1 MAHYRKIDVSIWNDS
16 AFMSLRPGAK
26 LAFFMLI
33 THPNMTSLGAMRAN
47 CQGLAAE
54 AGVSAKE
61 FSDVFDKGLAHFDDK
76 ANCIYVQNFLRYQSV
91 ESPNVAK
98 SWVKQIQFIP
108 ECHLK
113 EMAIDNMLA
122 FLESSPKSFGKA
134 FDEAYAKA
142 FGKVLRENLTVSFR
156 EVMPDTVSSKQLA
169 VSKPPIPAKTE
180 IGKTLLV
187 DVGEKQAA
195 IDPETGEVLSW
206 AA

>member
-1 MAHYRKIDVSIWNDS
+1 MAHYRKIDVAIWNDS
-16 AFMSLRPGAK
+16 AFMSLKPTAK

-61 FSDVFDKGLAHFDDK
+61 FSEVFDVGLAQFDDK
-76 ANCIYVQNFLRYQSV
+76 ANCIFVKNFLRYQSV

-108 ECHLK
+108 ECKLK
-113 EMAIDNMLA
+113 EIAIDNMIA
-122 FLESSPKSFGKA
+122 FLEASPKAFGKA
-134 FDEAYAKA
+134 FDEAYSKA
-142 FGKVLRENLTVSFR
+142 FGKVLREGLSLAFR
-156 EVMPDTVSSKQLA
+156 EVMPDTVNSKQLA
-169 VSKPPIPAKTE
+169 VNKTSLAKTNE
-180 IGKTLLV
+180 GVSSL
-187 DVGEKQAA
+187 GKQAIA
-195 IDPETGEVLSW
+195 IDPDTGEVLSW